1 MIKKDNTLQTEQE
14 ELGELSMVLVEENQT
29 KADVIYEY
37 SDKLSKEEFKDLMFK
52 EYDKV
57 KNDAGYFFANYF
69 KVKWNETKESK

>member
-1 MIKKDNTLQTEQE
+1 MIKKDSTLQTEQK

-69 KVKWNETKESK
+69 KVKWNEAKESK